1 MNLTVP
7 PATTT
12 SPSARRSMPARKS
25 TASAAASTAPKP
37 TANTKSKRKA
47 PATKAAAAKA
57 TAPKAT
63 AAKATATKATA
74 TKATAP
80 KATASG
86 KNGLASITS
95 IDTKIDLAPKKAST
109 TRKAPPKSSAKS
121 TKTAAKAATTVKASA
136 SRKRK
141 ADETEDEQE
150 EEASRAPKKVRASK
164 PTKDSEVINQAPTE
178 KLDVYVFGEGS
189 AGELGL
195 GTAKNAI
202 DVKRP
207 RLNPLLSAADVGV
220 VQLSCGGMHVAAL
233 THDNQILTWG
243 VNDDGALGRDTSW
256 DGGLRDMDKDEE
268 DSDDEDS
275 GLNPMESTPTA
286 IASTSFP
293 EGTIFTQVAASDS
306 CTLAVTD
313 TGLVYG
319 WGTFRVGRKHML
331 INLTY

>member
-1 MNLTVP
+1 MNPAVP

-12 SPSARRSMPARKS
+12 SSSARQSMPARKS

-47 PATKAAAAKA
+47 PAPKAAAAK
-57 TAPKAT
+57 TAAAKTT
-63 AAKATATKATA
+63 AAKATAA
-74 TKATAP
+74 KATAP

-95 IDTKIDLAPKKAST
+95 IDTKSDLAPKKAST
-109 TRKAPPKSSAKS
+109 TRKAPLKSSAKT

-150 EEASRAPKKVRASK
+150 EEASRAPKKVRASR

-178 KLDVYVFGEGS
+178 KLNVYVFGEGS

-319 WGTFRVGRKHML
+319 WGTFRVGHKHMQ